1 MNVSRR
7 RFLQSSCAAVSV
19 APLLNTI
26 LDLRLLSSLAEAQ
39 QGDDYKALVCVFL
52 YGGND
57 GSNTIVP
64 LSAERYN
71 EYRTM
76 RGGLAL
82 PSGSL
87 LPLIQKAKD
96 GVEYGLHESM
106 KEIQEV
112 INRGKGAL
120 LFNVGPLNAPTTR
133 DDFVRRASHLPPQ
146 LFSHSDQTLQWQTC
160 MGADSRTGWA
170 GRIADVLNGMNGEDS
185 LSMCISV
192 AGMNV
197 LEIGRRVVA
206 LQVDPYSGGIKL
218 KGFDGSKEGLARHHA
233 FTQMLQVQRENLFED
248 AYAKV
253 MKRAVENEELLGKA
267 LDAVPPLSTIFPD
280 NYFGTQFKM
289 IARLIAAR
297 AHLKLK
303 RQIFFCGIHGY
314 DTHDGQ
320 LGAHSRLLSEL
331 SQCLT
336 ALFKATEELGVSS
349 QVTTF
354 TASDFGRTMTTNN
367 GGSDHGWGN
376 HHLILGG
383 AVKDGFYG
391 EYPTLAFKGP
401 EDSDQGRWIPTIAV
415 DQYAATLA
423 QWFGVSAGA
432 LRDILPNLSRF
443 NSSNLGFLA

>member
-57 GSNTIVP
+57 GSNTIIP
-64 LSAERYN
+64 LNPERYN
-71 EYRTM
+71 EYRNM

-82 PSGSL
+82 PSGTL
-87 LPLIQKAKD
+87 LPLIHKAKD
-96 GVEYGLHESM
+96 GVEYGLHGSM
-106 KEIQEV
+106 KEVQEV
-112 INRGKGAL
+112 INRGKGAC
-120 LFNVGPLNAPTTR
+120 LFNVGPLYAPTTR
-133 DDFVRRASHLPPQ
+133 EDFVRRASHLPPQ
-146 LFSHSDQTLQWQTC
+146 LFSHSDQTLQWQSC
-160 MGADSRTGWA
+160 MGSDSRTGWA

-218 KGFDGSKEGLARHHA
+218 KGFDGSKEGLARHNA
-233 FTQMLQVQRENLFED
+233 FTQMLQVQQENIFED

-253 MKRAVENEELLGKA
+253 MRRAVENEELLGKA
-267 LDAVPPLSTIFPD
+267 LDATPPLSTPFPD

-297 AHLKLK
+297 SHLKLN

-320 LGAHSRLLSEL
+320 LGAHSKLLSEL
-331 SQCLT
+331 SQCLA
-336 ALFKATEELGVSS
+336 ALYKATEELGVSS
-349 QVTTF
+349 KVTTF
-354 TASDFGRTMTTNN
+354 TASDFGRTMTMNN

-376 HHLILGG
+376 HHFILGG
-383 AVKDGFYG
+383 AIKGGLYG
-391 EYPTLAFKGP
+391 EYPTLTFKGP
-401 EDSDQGRWIPTIAV
+401 EDSDQGRWIPTVAV

-443 NSSNLGFLA
+443 NSSNLGFLP